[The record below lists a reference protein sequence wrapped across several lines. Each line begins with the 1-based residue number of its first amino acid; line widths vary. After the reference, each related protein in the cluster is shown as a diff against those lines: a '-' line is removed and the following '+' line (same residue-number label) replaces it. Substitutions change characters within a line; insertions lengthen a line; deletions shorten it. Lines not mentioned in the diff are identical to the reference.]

1 MSVFCVILLHS
12 LETIHFLVE
21 FIRIF
26 YYYSAPWY
34 YITMTDLTR
43 IKLANIFFSARFWVA
58 TMVLYLT
65 SRDIP
70 TAYVFQLIG
79 FYYVMS
85 VLLEYPT
92 GVIGDYYSHRLSVF
106 WGYIILA
113 ISYVLL
119 SFSGGILFYGVTL
132 FLLAL
137 GGSLV
142 SGSDNALLYTA
153 SNNFKK
159 DFSQV
164 KTYGI
169 IITFI
174 AVSIGGFVSAIDL
187 RIPLYLT
194 AIFLIWAAILVIA
207 TKIKAKG
214 KTDGANIFSF
224 GKEGIKHL
232 FRSKQLLNIMIVSA
246 LVGAFFFS
254 FKWLYNPLFLEL
266 ELNVASWGILIGIAT
281 LLIAGGVKFY
291 EKFSRLNIVLM
302 ALVLIG
308 SVLVIGITLPTVAL
322 FGMFISHFMRGYLET
337 KLTVDMNE
345 AITESM
351 RSSILSLKRLTIRVG
366 AVIFMSVSGFLL
378 DKTSIAIIM
387 FASVLA
393 FIVVGGYPLYRIMKF
408 EKKQIVIS

>member
-1 MSVFCVILLHS
+1 
-12 LETIHFLVE
+12 
-21 FIRIF
+21 
-26 YYYSAPWY
+26 
-34 YITMTDLTR
+34 
-43 IKLANIFFSARFWVA
+43 
-58 TMVLYLT
+58 MVLYLT

-70 TAYVFQLIG
+70 TSYVFQLIG

-106 WGYIILA
+106 WGYVILA
-113 ISYVLL
+113 LSYILL
-119 SFSGGILFYGVTL
+119 SFSGGILFYGATL

-169 IITFI
+169 IVTFI
-174 AVSIGGFVSAIDL
+174 AVSIGGLVSAIDL

-194 AIFLIWAAILVIA
+194 AVFLVLAAVLVI
-207 TKIKAKG
+207 TTRIKAKG
-214 KTDGANIFSF
+214 KTDGSNIFSF
-224 GKEGIKHL
+224 GKEGIIYL
-232 FRSKQLLNIMIVSA
+232 FRSKQLLNIMVVSA

-266 ELNVASWGILIGIAT
+266 EINVVSWGILIGIAT
-281 LLIAGGVKFY
+281 LFIASGVKFY
-291 EKFSRLNIVLM
+291 EKFSKSNIILM
-302 ALVLIG
+302 AIILIF
-308 SVLVIGITLPTVAL
+308 SALMIGLSLPSFAL
-322 FGMFISHFMRGYLET
+322 LGMFISHFMRGYLET

-345 AITESM
+345 AITESV
-351 RSSILSLKRLTIRVG
+351 RSSILSLKSLIIRAG

-378 DKTSIAIIM
+378 ERTSIAFIMII
-387 FASVLA
+387 SVLA
-393 FIVVGGYPLYRIMKF
+393 FVVIGGYSLFKIMKY
-408 EKKQIVIS
+408 EKQH